1 MLRNLLNHRG
11 RASSSTTAV
20 RCATGSTTDGRKLR
34 DQRPGRRDQ
43 LGALAAGGSPLAGY
57 SKSMV
62 KPNLFVDGRQYIVY
76 WGQVTLEVPADRHVH
91 LGVGMQ
97 DGIRG
102 ASLLLPPGAEPVLLD
117 YHVPATGEVSFGPR
131 APAPPTGG

>member
-1 MLRNLLNHRG
+1 MTDPAT
-11 RASSSTTAV
+11 ASPAGV
-20 RCATGSTTDGRKLR
+20 IPYVDHHTGPKRYVTV
-34 DQRPGRRDQ
+34 
-43 LGALAAGGSPLAGY
+43 ALAAGGSPLAGY

>member
-1 MLRNLLNHRG
+1 VTEQ
-11 RASSSTTAV
+11 ASPTP
-20 RCATGSTTDGRKLR
+20 
-34 DQRPGRRDQ
+34 PGVIPYVDHHVGPKR
-43 LGALAAGGSPLAGY
+43 LVVIGLSAGGSPLAGY

-76 WGQVTLEVPADRHVH
+76 WGEVTVEVPADRAVH

-102 ASLLLPPGAEPVLLD
+102 ASVLLPPGTEPVTLD
-117 YHVPATGEVSFGPR
+117 YHVPAMGEVRFGPR
-131 APAPPTGG
+131 PAG

>member
-1 MLRNLLNHRG
+1 VIPYVDHHVGPKRLVVIGL
-11 RASSSTTAV
+11 S
-20 RCATGSTTDGRKLR
+20 
-34 DQRPGRRDQ
+34 
-43 LGALAAGGSPLAGY
+43 AGGSPLAGY

-76 WGQVTLEVPADRHVH
+76 WGEVTVEVPADRAVH

-102 ASLLLPPGAEPVLLD
+102 ASVLLPPGTEPVTLD
-117 YHVPATGEVSFGPR
+117 YHVPAMGEVRFGPR
-131 APAPPTGG
+131 PAG